1 MAQVKR
7 YSPETRDRAIRMVL
21 DHRGSI
27 HSKWAAIHSV
37 ASKLGMTPETLRR
50 WIRQAE
56 IDSERARRRNER
68 GTRALAGAR
77 TRER

>member
-27 HSKWAAIHSV
+27 WYSGGILSQ
-37 ASKLGMTPETLRR
+37 LMDGP
-50 WIRQAE
+50 
-56 IDSERARRRNER
+56 
-68 GTRALAGAR
+68 
-77 TRER
+77 